1 MPLVLHATSARHA
14 TLALHVSSV
23 VRLLTLALGI
33 IAAPLAA
40 ADQEN
45 TRLFRAG
52 VEAFYAA
59 KPAESVAAF
68 DRLIAI
74 QPELAPQLWQR
85 GLSLY
90 YAGDFAGGR
99 KQFEIH
105 QGANPQDVENAA
117 WHFACVAR
125 VAGVDAARAALIPI
139 AADRRIPMAEI
150 HAVYAGTG
158 SAAAVLAAAER
169 AGDDATRRNQQC
181 YAHLYLG
188 LLDEVSG
195 RTEPAR
201 DHLRKAAIDYRME
214 HYMGVVAQVHVRL
227 RGWGD

>member
-1 MPLVLHATSARHA
+1 MRLFTLVLAVIAWPLVAAEEDSAK
-14 TLALHVSSV
+14 
-23 VRLLTLALGI
+23 
-33 IAAPLAA
+33 
-40 ADQEN
+40 
-45 TRLFRAG
+45 LFRTG
-52 VEAFYAA
+52 VDAFYAA

-68 DRLIAI
+68 DRLIGLR
-74 QPELAPQLWQR
+74 PELAPQLWQR

-90 YAGDFAGGR
+90 YTEDFIGGR
-99 KQFEIH
+99 KQFEIY

-117 WHFACVAR
+117 WHFACTAR
-125 VAGVDAARAALIPI
+125 ASGVEAARAALIPI
-139 AADRRIPMAEI
+139 AGDRRVPMAEI

-158 SAAAVLAAAER
+158 SIEAVLAAAER
-169 AGDDATRRNQQC
+169 AGDDATRRNQRC

-195 RTEPAR
+195 RTGSAR